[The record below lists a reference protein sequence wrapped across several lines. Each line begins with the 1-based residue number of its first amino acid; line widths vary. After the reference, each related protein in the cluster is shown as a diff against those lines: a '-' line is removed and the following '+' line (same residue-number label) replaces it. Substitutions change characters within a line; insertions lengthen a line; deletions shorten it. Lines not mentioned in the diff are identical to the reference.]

1 MPAIIRNVVLAC
13 TLAWSTFASANV
25 ITDWDVK
32 AVAIASPGVVGQREV
47 TLVHVAMFD
56 AVNSIE
62 RRYRSHLVQ
71 LTAAKTTSQEAA
83 AATAAATV
91 LAGLQPSKAADLKA
105 ALADYLAAIPD
116 GDSKSDGI
124 KLGEAVAAKV
134 LQARENDGTNAPD
147 AYRPKTRPGVYVPTP
162 ITVGSAWPGATPFVL
177 EKPSQFRP
185 GPPIS
190 LESEEW
196 AADYNEIKDYGEKT
210 SAKRSPQQT
219 ETARFW
225 LMLGAPAY
233 QPLARELVVLKQ
245 MSVIDSARFMALYA
259 MAQTDCAM
267 AFFDAK
273 YHYEFWRPITAIRNG
288 DIDGNPATERDATW
302 QPIDNTPM
310 HPEYPCAHCVQ
321 SATAA
326 SVIEAVL
333 GTADIPEVVPTSST
347 APGVT
352 HRFTNLRAFADEVAS
367 ARIWA
372 GFHYRFS
379 TRVGTDLGRKIGN
392 YIVQHAMQPL
402 TTVETR

>member
-1 MPAIIRNVVLAC
+1 
-13 TLAWSTFASANV
+13 
-25 ITDWDVK
+25 
-32 AVAIASPGVVGQREV
+32 
-47 TLVHVAMFD
+47 MFG

-62 RRYRSHLVQ
+62 RRYHPHLVQ

-91 LAGLQPSKAADLKA
+91 LIGLQPSKAADIEA

-124 KLGEAVAAKV
+124 KLGDAVAAKV
-134 LQARENDGTNAPD
+134 LQARENDGANAPD
-147 AYRPKTRPGVYVPTP
+147 AYRPKTRPGQYVPTP
-162 ITVGSAWPGATPFVL
+162 ITVGSTWPGMTPFVL

-196 AADYNEIKDYGEKT
+196 AADYNEIKEYGKKA

-233 QPLARELVVLKQ
+233 QPLARQLVVLKQ
-245 MSVIDSARFMALYA
+245 MSVIDSARLMALYA
-259 MAQTDCAM
+259 MAQTDCAR

-288 DIDGNPATERDATW
+288 DIDGNPATERDPSW

-326 SVIEAVL
+326 AVL
-333 GTADIPEVVPTSST
+333 EALLGTPEIPEVVLTSST

-392 YIVQHAMQPL
+392 YVVQHAMQPL
-402 TTVETR
+402 TAVEPR

>member
-32 AVAIASPGVVGQREV
+32 AVAITSPGVVGQREV

-62 RRYRSHLVQ
+62 RTYRSHLVQ

-91 LAGLQPSKAADLKA
+91 LVGLQPSKAADLRA

-190 LESEEW
+190 LESEKW
-196 AADYNEIKDYGEKT
+196 AADYNEIKDYGGKT

-326 SVIEAVL
+326 SVIEALL
-333 GTADIPEVVPTSST
+333 GTADIPEVVLTSST

-392 YIVQHAMQPL
+392 YIVQHAMPPL